1 MTGFENH
8 AGFTIS
14 ATKLQVVEISS
25 LKNQFF
31 LDNVDEAYFN
41 EPLNFEK
48 DKETRISALLQSAF
62 NELIIRK
69 HIKSKS
75 VSFTLPFELFYFAQL
90 PYDNTLLHQDL
101 VEEFRW
107 ELSILY
113 PYMPAKNLVIQY
125 IEIDKNKIIP
135 NNTAMVVGLQRKYL
149 QILNNFCRQNNLR
162 LKFVDNVHFAAER
175 ALAVSGE
182 NAAAGLS
189 MSVHISNRHL
199 SILFLL
205 NSKPIQF
212 SLRLMNDAS
221 EIPENIIQ
229 ALTPRD
235 SFNIN
240 KNLLSTAYITGDD
253 LTNSVVQTL
262 SDTLG
267 INFIQ
272 FNPFE
277 KINPEQNLVGNKF
290 YSENFN
296 SFAPA
301 AGIAYRVA

>member
-14 ATKLQVVEISS
+14 GSKLQVVEISNRQ
-25 LKNQFF
+25 NQFF

-48 DKETRISALLQSAF
+48 DKGTRISALLQSAF

-69 HIKSKS
+69 QIKSKS

-101 VEEFRW
+101 IEEFRW
-107 ELSILY
+107 ELSLLY
-113 PYMPAKNLVIQY
+113 PFMPAKDLVIQY
-125 IEIDKNKIIP
+125 IEIDKNKIIA
-135 NNTAMVVGLQRKYL
+135 NNTAMVVGLQRKYW
-149 QILNNFCRQNNLR
+149 QILNNFCLQNNLK
-162 LKFVDNVHFAAER
+162 LKFVDNPHFAAER
-175 ALAVSGE
+175 ALALSGE
-182 NAAAGLS
+182 TATTGLS
-189 MSVHISNRHL
+189 MSVHLCSKHL
-199 SILFLL
+199 STL
-205 NSKPIQF
+205 F
-212 SLRLMNDAS
+212 SLNGKPVRFSIRLLNDAS
-221 EIPENIIQ
+221 EIPENIVQ
-229 ALTPRD
+229 ELTAGD
-235 SFNIN
+235 NFNIS
-240 KNLLSTAYITGDD
+240 KNLLSTAYITGDN
-253 LTNSVVQTL
+253 LTNSVIQTL

-277 KINPEQNLVGNKF
+277 KIKPGQNLGENKF
-290 YSENFN
+290 YTENFN

>member
-14 ATKLQVVEISS
+14 ESKLQVVEISNHQ
-25 LKNQFF
+25 NQFF

-69 HIKSKS
+69 QFKTKS
-75 VSFTLPFELFYFAQL
+75 VSFTLPFELFSFAQF

-101 VEEFRW
+101 IEEFRW
-107 ELSILY
+107 ELSVLY
-113 PYMPAKNLVIQY
+113 PYVSTKNLVLQY
-125 IEIDKNKIIP
+125 VEIDKNKIIP
-135 NNTAMVVGLQRKYL
+135 HNTTIVVGLQRKYL
-149 QILNNFCRQNNLR
+149 QILDNFCKQNNLK
-162 LKFVDNVHFAAER
+162 LKFVDNAHFAAER
-175 ALAVSGE
+175 ALAVSGV
-182 NAAAGLS
+182 ASAAGLS
-189 MSVHISNRHL
+189 MSVHLCNKHL
-199 SILFLL
+199 SILFSL
-205 NSKPIQF
+205 NGKPISF
-212 SLRLMNDAS
+212 SIRLLNDAS
-221 EIPENIIQ
+221 EIPENIVQ

-235 SFNIN
+235 NFNIN
-240 KNLLSTAYITGDD
+240 KNLLSTAYITGDN
-253 LTNSVVQTL
+253 LTNSVIQTL
-262 SDTLG
+262 SDTLD
-267 INFIQ
+267 IDFIQ

-277 KINPEQNLVGNKF
+277 KIKPGQNLGENKF
-290 YSENFN
+290 YTENFN

>member
-1 MTGFENH
+1 MSGFENQ

-14 ATKLQVVEISS
+14 GSKLQVVEISRHQ
-25 LKNQFF
+25 NQFF

-69 HIKSKS
+69 QIKSKS
-75 VSFTLPFELFYFAQL
+75 VSFTFPFELFCFAQL

-101 VEEFRW
+101 IEEFRW
-107 ELSILY
+107 ELSLLY
-113 PYMPAKNLVIQY
+113 PYMPAKDLVIQY
-125 IEIDKNKIIP
+125 IEIDKNKIVP

-149 QILNNFCRQNNLR
+149 QIVNNFCGQNNLK
-162 LKFVDNVHFAAER
+162 LKFVDNPHFAAER
-175 ALAVSGE
+175 ALTLSGE
-182 NAAAGLS
+182 AISTGLS
-189 MSVHISNRHL
+189 MSVYLSSKYL
-199 SILFLL
+199 SILLSL
-205 NSKPIQF
+205 NSKPIHF
-212 SLRLMNDAS
+212 SVRLLNNAS

-229 ALTPRD
+229 ELTPKD
-235 SFNIN
+235 NFNIS
-240 KNLLSTAYITGDD
+240 KTLLSDAYVTGDN
-253 LTNSVVQTL
+253 LTNSVVQSL

-277 KINPEQNLVGNKF
+277 KIKPGQNLVDNKF

-301 AGIAYRVA
+301 AGMAYRIA

>member
-1 MTGFENH
+1 MTGYENH

-14 ATKLQVVEISS
+14 GSKLQVVEINN
-25 LKNQFF
+25 LQNQFF
-31 LDNVDEAYFN
+31 IENVDEAYFN

-48 DKETRISALLQSAF
+48 DKETKISSLLQSAF
-62 NELIIRK
+62 NELVLRK
-69 HIKSKS
+69 QIKSAS
-75 VSFTLPFELFYFAQL
+75 VSFTLPYELFYFAQL

-107 ELSILY
+107 ELSVLY
-113 PYMPAKNLVIQY
+113 PFMQPKDLVIQY

-135 NNTAMVVGLQRKYL
+135 YNTAMVIGLQRKYL
-149 QILNNFCRQNNLR
+149 ILLNNFCVQNNLK

-182 NAAAGLS
+182 IATGFS
-189 MSVHISNRHL
+189 MSVNICNKHM
-199 SILFLL
+199 SILLSLDGKPLHFSVALL
-205 NSKPIQF
+205 
-212 SLRLMNDAS
+212 NDAS
-221 EIPENIIQ
+221 EIPGSIIQ
-229 ALTPRD
+229 TLTERD
-235 SFNIN
+235 SFNIS
-240 KNLLSTAYITGDD
+240 KNLLSTAYITGDN
-253 LTNSVVQTL
+253 LSNSIIQTI

-277 KINPEQNLVGNKF
+277 KIKPGQNLIDNKF
-290 YSENFN
+290 FSDHYN